1 MWKKI
6 KPYLFSILIAL
17 GVGGLSALLTKGN
30 MQIYQQIKKPP
41 LSPPMMAFPIVWGI
55 LFVLMGISSA
65 IIYVKREQNRPEV
78 LSALRIYGLQLIVNF
93 FWSLIFF
100 NMQAYLFAFIWLLL
114 LWALIWVMI
123 FQFKK
128 ISPTAAYLQIPYLLW
143 VTFAGYLT
151 LMVFLLN
158 RTV

>member
-65 IIYVKREQNRPEV
+65 IIYVKREQNRPEA

-93 FWSLIFF
+93 F
-100 NMQAYLFAFIWLLL
+100 
-114 LWALIWVMI
+114 
-123 FQFKK
+123 
-128 ISPTAAYLQIPYLLW
+128 
-143 VTFAGYLT
+143 
-151 LMVFLLN
+151 
-158 RTV
+158 